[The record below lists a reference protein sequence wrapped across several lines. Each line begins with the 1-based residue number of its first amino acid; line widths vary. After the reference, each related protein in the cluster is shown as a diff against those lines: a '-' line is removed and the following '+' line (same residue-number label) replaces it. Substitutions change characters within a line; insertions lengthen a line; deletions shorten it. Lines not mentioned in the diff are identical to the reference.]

1 MAPERFTSAYIFND
15 KELHVDTSNGDYLWF
30 VNGELL
36 EEGCDPE
43 YSLNPEIVEFYKELI
58 N

>member
-1 MAPERFTSAYIFND
+1 MIPERFTSTCTFNG

-36 EEGCDPE
+36 EEGSFPE
-43 YSLNPEIVEFYKELI
+43 YSLNPEIVEFYKELEI
-58 N
+58 

>member
-1 MAPERFTSAYIFND
+1 MVPERFTSAYIFNG

-36 EEGCDPE
+36 EEGFDPE
-43 YSLNPEIVEFYKELI
+43 YSSNKEIVEFYKELEL
-58 N
+58 

>member
-1 MAPERFTSAYIFND
+1 MVPERFTSAYIFNG

-30 VNGELL
+30 VNGELI

-43 YSLNPEIVEFYKELI
+43 YSSNSEVVEFYKELEL
-58 N
+58 